1 VSRALSTRA
10 RVIRIGIYCALLVA
24 GTAGSVIFA
33 AARVA
38 DVKPRPVALEPVV
51 VTSPIHLPGALVL
64 GASAKWY
71 LAASGPVRYGD
82 PVPVVLTAYCLSGT
96 TRRGR
101 YVRSGIVA
109 ADPKYFPL
117 SRFIEVYVGDQ
128 YLGRFLVDDTGSRIR
143 GPRLDVWMATCR
155 EARLFGRVKGTAV
168 LVPRPEVA
176 VVQAGTE
183 HK

>member
-1 VSRALSTRA
+1 MSRHLSSRARL
-10 RVIRIGIYCALLVA
+10 VRIGILCALLVA
-24 GTAGSVIFA
+24 GTAGAVMYA

-38 DVKPRPVALEPVV
+38 DVKPRPILLDPVV
-51 VTSPIHLPGALVL
+51 VTSPIQLPGAIVV
-64 GASAKWY
+64 GASAMWY
-71 LAASGPVRYGD
+71 LAANGPLRYGD
-82 PVPVVLTAYCLSGT
+82 PVPVELTAYCLSGT

-117 SRFIEVYVGDQ
+117 SRFIEVYVGDE

-143 GPRLDVWMATCR
+143 GPRLDVWMPTCR

-168 LVPRPEVA
+168 LVPRPEIA
-176 VVQAGTE
+176 VVQTGTE